1 MQNARIAYAHVGK
14 SFDGG
19 RGAERVKAVD
29 DVTLDV
35 AEGEFLAIVGGSG
48 SGKTTLLRLAKRLID
63 PDSGSVTIE
72 GENVRAVDPVRLR
85 RRIGYVF
92 QSGGLFPHMSVADNI
107 GITPKLL
114 GTSAAEIAARVDELL
129 DLVRL
134 DRAQHRDRFPHEL
147 SGGQRQR
154 VGVARALAAKP
165 RIVLMDEPFGAL
177 DPLTR
182 DALGDD
188 YRALQRKLGLTT
200 VMITHDMT
208 EAILL
213 ADRVAVMRAGKLL
226 AQGTPLELA
235 ESGDAYVGELLRT
248 PRRQAERLK
257 VLLPR
262 GGALA
267 HLPDYLGN
275 HVRVSVTA
283 LALGLAVS
291 LPLAIS
297 ARNRPVMRG
306 ALLGLASIV
315 PTVPGRAL
323 VAVF

>member
-1 MQNARIAYAHVGK
+1 MPTPLIAYAHVGK

-19 RGAERVKAVD
+19 RGAGPVVAVND
-29 DVTLDV
+29 LSLEV

-48 SGKTTLLRLAKRLID
+48 SGKTTLLRLTNRLID
-63 PDSGSVTIE
+63 ADNGRITVD
-72 GENVRAVDPVRLR
+72 GEDVRAVDAILLR

-114 GTSAAEIAARVDELL
+114 GTPAAEISARVDELL

-134 DRAQHRDRFPHEL
+134 DRAQHRDRLPQEL

-188 YRALQRKLGLTT
+188 YRALHHALGLTT

-226 AQGTPLELA
+226 ALGTPAEL
-235 ESGDAYVGELLRT
+235 SRSDDGYVGELMRT
-248 PRRQAERLK
+248 PRRQAERLGA
-257 VLLPR
+257 LLPR
-262 GGALA
+262 DGAA
-267 HLPDYLGN
+267 
-275 HVRVSVTA
+275 
-283 LALGLAVS
+283 
-291 LPLAIS
+291 
-297 ARNRPVMRG
+297 
-306 ALLGLASIV
+306 
-315 PTVPGRAL
+315 
-323 VAVF
+323 